1 MLTGLGGRVAVV
13 RAEATSTKS
22 GILLGARGMRFV
34 DRERALMRL
43 RNVAE
48 MEEWTEEQYLA
59 ARSDIGAGYWED
71 YPQYRGRELA
81 NCIVVGVP
89 GDDPRAPDLNV
100 GDGVYCALNEGSFW
114 RGLHKVAPYNTEAEM
129 VTLTD
134 VAERANVTIPRS
146 AQVYFVDPSAILL
159 VTCSASELGEAA

>member
-1 MLTGLGGRVAVV
+1 MEAPRQREKLVLTGLGGRVAVV

-59 ARSDIGAGYWED
+59 ACSDIGAGTGRTILSTGARAGELHRGWCA
-71 YPQYRGRELA
+71 RGRSSGARPECGRRCVLR
-81 NCIVVGVP
+81 P
-89 GDDPRAPDLNV
+89 
-100 GDGVYCALNEGSFW
+100 
-114 RGLHKVAPYNTEAEM
+114 
-129 VTLTD
+129 
-134 VAERANVTIPRS
+134 
-146 AQVYFVDPSAILL
+146 
-159 VTCSASELGEAA
+159 